1 LNIQLIDEFVLDWK
15 LSGKAA
21 ASVDAYAKDLTE
33 FFTQTPEPCLT
44 STKSWLNQTPLV
56 SRRLK
61 KAQAIRAF
69 SVWAVEHAITGFEW
83 WRQVPIAKEKQ
94 LPQTTATKDDYLQ
107 AIKRTKNARDKA
119 IIETLWS
126 TGLRRG
132 ELCALLAEDIDFLAG
147 FVLVRT
153 SKTGKPRIV
162 PLSPAAKRAIRTH
175 LQGRKTNSVFG
186 ITPNGVRLL
195 LQRLNAPSAHAWRRG
210 WAVHALR
217 NGVSETSVRAAAGW
231 SSGAMVSRYTH
242 ALSGEL
248 AVDEFQRSW
257 GTA

>member
-1 LNIQLIDEFVLDWK
+1 MNTHLVDEFVLDWK

-21 ASVDAYAKDLTE
+21 ASVDAYAKDLIE
-33 FFTQTPEPCLT
+33 FFAQTPKPCLT
-44 STKSWLNQTPLV
+44 STKSWLNQTPFT
-56 SRRLK
+56 SRRRK

-69 SVWAVEHAITGFEW
+69 SAWATMNAISGFEW

-94 LPQTTATKDDYLQ
+94 LPQRTATKDDYLL
-107 AIKRTKNARDKA
+107 AIKRAKNSRDKA

-126 TGLRRG
+126 TGLRRS
-132 ELCALLAEDIDFLAG
+132 ELCALLTEDIDFLSG

-162 PLSPAAKRAIRTH
+162 PLSPAARRAIRIH
-175 LQGRKTNSVFG
+175 LRGRKTGSVFG

-195 LQRLNAPSAHAWRRG
+195 LQRLDAPSAHAWRRG

-231 SSGAMVSRYTH
+231 SSGAMVARYTS

-248 AVDEFQRSW
+248 ALTEFERTY
-257 GTA
+257 GK